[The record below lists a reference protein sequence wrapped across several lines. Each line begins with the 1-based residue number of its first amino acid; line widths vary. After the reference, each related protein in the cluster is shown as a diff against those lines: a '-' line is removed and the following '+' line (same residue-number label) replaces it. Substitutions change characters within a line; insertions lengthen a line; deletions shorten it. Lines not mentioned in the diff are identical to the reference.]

1 MEISRYEETDQ
12 THQMMVAAVD
22 FISDH
27 ANQVWASLNVADQGW
42 CSVFHGVTLNYEG
55 HPLVSF
61 PRLLLCGMLTHHTT
75 FLQSILYY
83 YSFYKHLLSTYYEWG
98 TPLELGMWR
107 LIRKGSLSHGDLCLL
122 RGTEV
127 GGKEH
132 TRVLESGGS
141 NFSVPDAGIRIT
153 SCVTLDKLLSLS
165 ELLFSPL

>member
-61 PRLLLCGMLTHHTT
+61 PRLLLCSMLTHHTT

-83 YSFYKHLLSTYYEWG
+83 YSFYKDLLSTYYE
-98 TPLELGMWR
+98 
-107 LIRKGSLSHGDLCLL
+107 
-122 RGTEV
+122 
-127 GGKEH
+127 
-132 TRVLESGGS
+132 
-141 NFSVPDAGIRIT
+141 
-153 SCVTLDKLLSLS
+153 
-165 ELLFSPL
+165 